1 MIHAGRIYETDGA
14 QAVGVHLAEAIRP
27 LVPIPHAPS
36 LRFFHLE
43 RTTQDGEPTYV
54 YGNPSTLIGPS
65 QEIDYP
71 DHVAIVGVDAYL
83 AVVAVSEGYRVE
95 ITDADD
101 LILGVAPMLTVVA
114 RDAERTGDYGRAYD
128 IVSALGPV
136 ITTPD
141 ELDDFL
147 ADEEHGR
154 RYAFE
159 AVMRQNSVEQGRFN
173 TRDLAMTGAAAFEI
187 ASRANPVRV
196 GDVFAIGPIGTIY
209 EVQPADEIQVAIENL
224 GTLSLKISS

>member
-1 MIHAGRIYETDGA
+1 MAN
-14 QAVGVHLAEAIRP
+14 
-27 LVPIPHAPS
+27 
-36 LRFFHLE
+36 
-43 RTTQDGEPTYV
+43 
-54 YGNPSTLIGPS
+54 GNPSTLIGPS
-65 QEIDYP
+65 QEVDYP
-71 DHVAIVGVDAYL
+71 DHVAIVGIDAYL
-83 AVVAVSEGYRVE
+83 AVVAVGEGYR
-95 ITDADD
+95 IDFADADD

-114 RDAERTGDYGRAYD
+114 RDAERIGDFGRAYD

-147 ADEEHGR
+147 ADQELGR

-159 AVMRQNSVEQGRFN
+159 SILRHNSVDADRFN
-173 TRDLAMTGAAAFEI
+173 TRDLAITGAAALEI

-196 GDVFAIGPIGTIY
+196 GDVFAIGPIGSIH
-209 EVQPADEIQVAIENL
+209 EVQPSDEIQVAIENL